1 MDGAHWGTVDV
12 ERFWKLADEL
22 QERTISH
29 AGNLFAF
36 AETAPPKQL
45 LSLLIQYRFFTIYYI
60 PDIAI
65 LVARLRDG
73 KLRSFLA
80 DILSDELGCGDP
92 LRAHPR
98 LYDDFLKSIGAD
110 DQDLDSLAIRSN
122 IGLLE
127 NVRRKLIDTGVSTTY
142 GVGLRGMGGECV
154 CQIYL
159 SRFHE
164 HIIKNP
170 FIRERES
177 RIDWRFWDLH
187 VGEHDIAHRLQ
198 TRQLIQEEI
207 LSQGPEALED
217 LGQGYCE
224 SMASWSAFWA
234 NIFDSVRGARV
245 ERTRIRKAVNFQL
258 VASTE
263 PRRGEASYG

>member
-1 MDGAHWGTVDV
+1 MDGTHCGTA
-12 ERFWKLADEL
+12 ELARFWTFADEL
-22 QERTISH
+22 QERTIDH
-29 AGNLFAF
+29 AGNLFTF
-36 AETAPPKQL
+36 AETAPAKQL

-92 LRAHPR
+92 SRAHPR

-110 DQDLDSLAIRSN
+110 DQDLDSLAIRDN

-127 NVRRKLIDTGVSTTY
+127 SVRRKLIDPSVSTTY

-159 SRFHE
+159 SRFYE
-164 HIIKNP
+164 HITKNE
-170 FIRERES
+170 FIRQRKS
-177 RIDWRFWDLH
+177 RIDWQFWDLH
-187 VGEHDIAHRLQ
+187 VGEHDIAHRLK

-207 LSQGPEALED
+207 LSQGPDALED

-234 NIFDSVRGARV
+234 NIFDSVQGARV

-258 VASTE
+258 AASAE
-263 PRRGEASYG
+263 HPLGEARYG